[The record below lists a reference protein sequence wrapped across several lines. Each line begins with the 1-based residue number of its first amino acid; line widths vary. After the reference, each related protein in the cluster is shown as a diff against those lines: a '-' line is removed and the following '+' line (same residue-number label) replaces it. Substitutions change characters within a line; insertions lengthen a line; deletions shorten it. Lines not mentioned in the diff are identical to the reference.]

1 MCHSDERF
9 KKGGGGRRIRTNLV
23 DHYKAKIEANPAPTD
38 VDAGDATLPGELD
51 VLEVP
56 RIQLIVEREADR
68 PESRRVLFDG
78 AVCRLGSHP
87 SNEVVINDRRVSRF
101 HCSLRRERGAW
112 RLSDSG
118 SLNGTFLNGIRF
130 RDADL
135 PHEPCQLRIGDS
147 QLVVRALDPVARE
160 RVPVRTSLGQLAGGS
175 LVMRQMYSL
184 IERVARSDST
194 VVIQGESGT
203 GKELIAGELV
213 SRSNRAQGPFVV
225 VDCGAIAPDLIES
238 ELFGHLRGAFTG
250 AERDRIGAFE
260 SADRGTVFLDEI
272 GELPLALQ
280 PKLLRVL
287 ESRQIRRLGDGRPRN
302 VDVRVIAA
310 TNRNLEREV
319 NRGRF
324 REDLYFRLSVVTVH
338 VPPLRD
344 RLDDIPLLIDAML
357 EAMQATHQRHAFGDE
372 ALAAIA
378 AYDWPGN
385 VRELRNWVERS
396 ILLDRVEPAPASKR
410 HSVAPTATIATP
422 FKIAKEQLI
431 ADFEQRYLTDLM
443 RWSGGKVG
451 IAAQKAGIDRMY
463 IYRLIARHGLKR
475 DGSFEE

>member
-1 MCHSDERF
+1 MCHSDDQST
-9 KKGGGGRRIRTNLV
+9 KGGGPRIRTHLV
-23 DHYKAKIEANPAPTD
+23 DLYKAKIEANQAP
-38 VDAGDATLPGELD
+38 DADGDDATLPGALD
-51 VLEVP
+51 LVEVP
-56 RIQLIVEREADR
+56 RIQLIVELEASN
-68 PESRRVLFDG
+68 PQSTRVVFDG

-87 SNEVVINDRRVSRF
+87 SNELVIHDRRVSRF
-101 HCSLRRERGAW
+101 HCSLRLERGAW
-112 RLSDSG
+112 RLKDSG
-118 SLNGTFLNGIRF
+118 SLNGTYLNGIRF

-135 PHEPCQLRIGDS
+135 PLEPCQIRIGDS
-147 QLVVRALDPVARE
+147 QLVVRTLEPVARE
-160 RVPVRTSLGQLAGGS
+160 RVPVRTSLGGIVGGS

-184 IERVARSDST
+184 IERIAGSEST

-203 GKELIAGELV
+203 GKELIAGEIV
-213 SRSNRAQGPFVV
+213 ARSNRAQGPFVV
-225 VDCGAIAPDLIES
+225 VDCGAIAPELIES

-250 AERDRIGAFE
+250 AERDRVGAFE
-260 SADRGTVFLDEI
+260 SAEGGTVFLDEI

-287 ESRQIRRLGDGRPRN
+287 ESRQIRRLGEGRPRK

-319 NRGRF
+319 NLGRF
-324 REDLYFRLSVVTVH
+324 REDLYFRLAVVTVH

-344 RLDDIPLLIDAML
+344 RLDDIPRLIDAML
-357 EAMQATHQRHAFGDE
+357 ENMHAAHLRPTFGDD
-372 ALAAIA
+372 ALSGVA

-396 ILLDRVEPAPASKR
+396 ILLGRIEPAPTSQRPSAT
-410 HSVAPTATIATP
+410 PTATIATP

-463 IYRLIARHGLKR
+463 IYRLMARHGMKR
-475 DGSFEE
+475 DGSFDD